1 MNRPVNLKSPSTSLT
16 REIMASPGERLKNAK
31 IFELNLIETIQC
43 SRNATPASQR
53 NRINETTERIPAIPT
68 TRDFIAL
75 VNSTA
80 VTFEHEA
87 GNLKIIGKLLKQNIS
102 DSRKTEQ
109 VNIFQ
114 NMFDGFR
121 YSSALMKNISALEIP
136 VEDHSL

>member
-1 MNRPVNLKSPSTSLT
+1 
-16 REIMASPGERLKNAK
+16 MACAGERLKNAK
-31 IFELNLIETIQC
+31 IFELNLVETIQS

-53 NRINETTERIPAIPT
+53 NRINETTEQIPATPT

-75 VNSTA
+75 ADSTA

-87 GNLKIIGKLLKQNIS
+87 ANLKIIGNLLKQDFS
-102 DSRKTEQ
+102 HSRKAEQ
-109 VNIFQ
+109 VNIVQ

-136 VEDHSL
+136 VEDQYYLRR